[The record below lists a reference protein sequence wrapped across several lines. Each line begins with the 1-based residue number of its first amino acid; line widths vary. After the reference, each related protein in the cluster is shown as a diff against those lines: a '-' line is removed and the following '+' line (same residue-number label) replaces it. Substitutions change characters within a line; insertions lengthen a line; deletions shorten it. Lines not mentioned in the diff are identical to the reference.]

1 MQSIQE
7 KFDVAVWHT
16 VCSTKQNII
25 FRRWMKGSDNMLAF
39 DTETTGLYWGV
50 PTVMDLFGGI
60 KPDASRRHK
69 LKTYSGPR
77 VFGISAAL
85 EVDKIIHLFWG
96 RITTPLYASLVN
108 LIGAVGPKVAHNAR
122 YDLRVCIES
131 DIKVAP
137 QVECTYTMSRI
148 YWDRR
153 RKHSLQALT
162 EMLWPEISDWENVL
176 KNELKRIKSKFTRAG
191 YDKDIANYSFIPDE
205 ITSKYAM
212 QDVFC
217 TLMLWN
223 HLNPLVNSEEQNE
236 Y

>member
-1 MQSIQE
+1 MQSTQE
-7 KFDVAVWHT
+7 KFDSAVWHVDCT
-16 VCSTKQNII
+16 REQKQL
-25 FRRWMKGSDNMLAF
+25 FRDWISDKRKRMLAF

-50 PTVMDLFGGI
+50 PTLMDYLGGI
-60 KPDASRRHK
+60 EPDTPRRHR
-69 LKTYSGPR
+69 LETFSGPR

-85 EVDKIIHLFWG
+85 EVDKVIHLFWG
-96 RITTPLYASLVN
+96 RINTPMFQELVN
-108 LIGAVGPKVAHNAR
+108 LIGAEGPKVAHNAR

-176 KNELKRIKSKFTRAG
+176 KNELKRIKSKFTRAN
-191 YDKDIANYSFIPDE
+191 YAPDTANYSFIDDA
-205 ITSKYAM
+205 IVSKYAQ

-217 TLMLWN
+217 TLMLWQY
-223 HLNPLVNSEEQNE
+223 LNPLINR
-236 Y
+236 